1 MFVINYI
8 IDVLGNIAFFT
19 GYISGGNSFPKPLDE
34 KEEEEYLKKLRN
46 GDQDAKN
53 ILVERNLR
61 LVAHIVKK
69 YTYPGKDID
78 DLISIGT
85 VGLIKA
91 IDSFDISKGTRLATY
106 AARCIENEILM
117 LIRNNKKAKGEVY
130 LQDPVGVDK
139 EGNEICLMD
148 VLSSEDD
155 SITEIVENKIQIKKL
170 YYKIYN
176 SLQDRER
183 AIIEMRYGFID
194 GNCMTQRE
202 IAKLL
207 GISRS
212 YVSRIE
218 KKALKKLLKE
228 LSGKFK

>member
-8 IDVLGNIAFFT
+8 IDVIGNIAFFT
-19 GYISGGNSFPKPLDE
+19 GYISGGNSFPQPLDE
-34 KEEEEYLKKLRN
+34 KEEEEYLIKLKN
-46 GDQDAKN
+46 GDEEAKN
-53 ILVERNLR
+53 VLVERNLR

-130 LQDPVGVDK
+130 LQDPIGIDK

-148 VLSSEDD
+148 VLSSEED
-155 SITEIVENKIQIKKL
+155 SIMEIVENKIQIKKL
-170 YYKIYN
+170 YLKIYS

-183 AIIEMRYGFID
+183 AIIEMRYGLID
-194 GNCMTQRE
+194 GNCKTQRE

-218 KKALKKLLKE
+218 KKALKKLFKE
-228 LSGKFK
+228 LNGKFK